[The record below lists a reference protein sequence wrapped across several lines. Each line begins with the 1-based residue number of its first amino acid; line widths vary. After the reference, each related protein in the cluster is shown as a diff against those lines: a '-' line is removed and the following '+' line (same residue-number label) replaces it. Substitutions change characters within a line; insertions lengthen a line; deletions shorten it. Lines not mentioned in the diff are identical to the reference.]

1 MTAPINQELHM
12 KKFLSPIATVVAL
25 SLAPAVAWADVDDRV
40 GGYAVVGLG
49 KTKAEAHGKKIDLN
63 QGKGK
68 VGTGKFNYTLGGGY
82 RLSDNFAVE
91 TNFHGQAGNGKKK
104 SSRNKNAASNGE
116 MGSLKT
122 RAYTVSGLV
131 ILPIGDRVELFGRA
145 GVGRMNASFSPAAGS
160 DIGRARSSGMATQFG
175 AGANF
180 YVGQNSFL
188 RTEWTTLRGKGND
201 DVAKALGRNKLRS
214 SGVMVSYGHNF

>member
-1 MTAPINQELHM
+1 MIW
-12 KKFLSPIATVVAL
+12 FF
-25 SLAPAVAWADVDDRV
+25 DRD
-40 GGYAVVGLG
+40 GERLRY
-49 KTKAEAHGKKIDLN
+49 EISRD
-63 QGKGK
+63 K
-68 VGTGKFNYTLGGGY
+68 VGGGY
-82 RLSDNFAVE
+82 RLSDHFAVE
-91 TNFHGQAGNGKKK
+91 TNFHGQAGDGKKK

-131 ILPIGDRVELFGRA
+131 IMPVGERVELFGRA
-145 GVGRMNASFSPAAGS
+145 GVGRMNTSFNPAAGS
-160 DIGRARSSGMATQFG
+160 DIGKARSSGVATQFG

-180 YVGQNSFL
+180 YVGQNSFV
-188 RTEWTTLRGKGND
+188 RTEWATLRGKGND